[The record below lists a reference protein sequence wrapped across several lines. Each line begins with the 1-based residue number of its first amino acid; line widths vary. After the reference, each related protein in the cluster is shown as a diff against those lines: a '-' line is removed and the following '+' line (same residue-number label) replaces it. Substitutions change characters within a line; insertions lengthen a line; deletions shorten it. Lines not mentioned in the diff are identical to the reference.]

1 MRAPRM
7 RVAVFGTSNAGRLL
21 AVEMRTAGHTVEALS
36 DLSELSNYQALIVAV
51 GDARLAQAVDLLE
64 SYVHKGLIVFHT
76 CLSRGVQVLDPLE
89 TKGCVVAAVAPY
101 SAERWAVTTVDELG
115 ETVAE
120 LVLGEA
126 QFTAA
131 SFSDIERPALAARV
145 YYAQMLTLLAVDAN
159 ADVFGDGADVT
170 AAHGDALTALESSE
184 VIAAFRSLEEPGM
197 RRAYLE
203 ATRRMGEVYHREEL
217 EMWALQEETR

>member
-7 RVAVFGTSNAGRLL
+7 RVAVFGASNAGRLL
-21 AVEMRTAGHTVEALS
+21 AGEMRTAGHTVEALS

-120 LVLGEA
+120 LVLGRRSSRRRRLA
-126 QFTAA
+126 I
-131 SFSDIERPALAARV
+131 SKGPPSPPACI
-145 YYAQMLTLLAVDAN
+145 M
-159 ADVFGDGADVT
+159 
-170 AAHGDALTALESSE
+170 
-184 VIAAFRSLEEPGM
+184 PKC
-197 RRAYLE
+197 
-203 ATRRMGEVYHREEL
+203 
-217 EMWALQEETR
+217 

>member
-7 RVAVFGTSNAGRLL
+7 RVAVFGASNAGRLL
-21 AVEMRTAGHTVEALS
+21 AGEMRTAGHTVEALS

-64 SYVHKGLIVFHT
+64 GYVHKGLIVFHT

-101 SAERWAVTTVDELG
+101 SAERWAVTTVD
-115 ETVAE
+115 E